1 MHCQQCH
8 MILQKII
15 LLIWFGAL
23 KNMFLLY
30 LLKIAVVCSIIFSW
44 NPSHF
49 FRVLWWI
56 CSKEHIWEH
65 LFEIETFCNK
75 VAQELRL
82 STLVMKVKCSDSH
95 MYLFLNLPSDFMI
108 HWLWQES
115 SAAPR
120 KKCHAFSHRAH
131 CHLCDAWF
139 TPLSSAVLP
148 SLGLFCLSM
157 KRRAG
162 RFR

>member
-1 MHCQQCH
+1 MSHDPSE
-8 MILQKII
+8 II
-15 LLIWFGAL
+15 LLFWFGAL

-30 LLKIAVVCSIIFSW
+30 ILKTAVVCSIIFSW

-75 VAQELRL
+75 VAQELSL

-108 HWLWQES
+108 HWLWQQPPERNAMLS
-115 SAAPR
+115 VIEHIVTCVMLGLLLWALLY
-120 KKCHAFSHRAH
+120 F
-131 CHLCDAWF
+131 CHLACF
-139 TPLSSAVLP
+139 VHLCSRSAEQVG
-148 SLGLFCLSM
+148 SGNLF
-157 KRRAG
+157 
-162 RFR
+162 